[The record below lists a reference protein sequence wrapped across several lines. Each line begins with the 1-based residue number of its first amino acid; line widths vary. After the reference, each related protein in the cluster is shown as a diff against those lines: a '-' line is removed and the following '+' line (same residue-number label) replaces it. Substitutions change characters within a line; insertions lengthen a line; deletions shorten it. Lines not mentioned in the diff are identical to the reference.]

1 MVWLDRTYYKLYGLS
16 KWWKTPLFSTKIGP
30 SRTFLGMTV
39 HIQPVW
45 VFFRTCWFNTSL
57 DCPFP
62 SQHIP
67 NFISFGLCWMCHV
80 QMPLDFQLEKMCSAW
95 WWFLGNLYEPFKCV
109 IGNAVRS
116 LKISIGKRIPWRVQN
131 VVRIGFGTQCNTN
144 GSKVSILIYRLLSH
158 VVFFETL
165 IFLSWLRICLILV
178 RNAPFLKKCCKYQ

>member
-1 MVWLDRTYYKLYGLS
+1 MLSFLASWLIRDKYMNFYTL
-16 KWWKTPLFSTKIGP
+16 PHQECTKISSLVP
-30 SRTFLGMTV
+30 SARREKIRTFPWGEVFYTSPSNCWGMV

-67 NFISFGLCWMCHV
+67 HFISFGLRWMCHI

-95 WWFLGNLYEPFKCV
+95 WWFLGNFYEPFKCV
-109 IGNAVRS
+109 IGNAGRS

-131 VVRIGFGTQCNTN
+131 VVRIGFGT
-144 GSKVSILIYRLLSH
+144 
-158 VVFFETL
+158 
-165 IFLSWLRICLILV
+165 
-178 RNAPFLKKCCKYQ
+178 

>member
-1 MVWLDRTYYKLYGLS
+1 MLSFLASWLIRDKYMNFYTL
-16 KWWKTPLFSTKIGP
+16 PHQECTKISSLVP
-30 SRTFLGMTV
+30 FARREEIRTFPWGEVFYTSPSNCWGMV

-67 NFISFGLCWMCHV
+67 NFISFGLRWMCHV
-80 QMPLDFQLEKMCSAW
+80 QMPLDFQLEKMRSAW

-109 IGNAVRS
+109 IRNAGRS

-131 VVRIGFGTQCNTN
+131 VVRIGIGT
-144 GSKVSILIYRLLSH
+144 
-158 VVFFETL
+158 
-165 IFLSWLRICLILV
+165 
-178 RNAPFLKKCCKYQ
+178 